1 MRRCADHKRI
11 IVAILIA
18 ALSILCAFYG
28 NDSISEVHH
37 TEQVCL
43 QKSQTAISDT
53 TLRKIEGTEIFETN
67 LTSRM
72 RSSERI
78 ERMKASRKD
87 GCAVSYLACLAMQRQ
102 MQSLSVGI
110 PEMLV
115 QSDLTPRYL
124 VILYLHRSDGKKSHL
139 FA

>member
-53 TLRKIEGTEIFETN
+53 TLRN
-67 LTSRM
+67 LCVHQDDR
-72 RSSERI
+72 RKFPVFCNVLLRIDAWSS
-78 ERMKASRKD
+78 
-87 GCAVSYLACLAMQRQ
+87 V
-102 MQSLSVGI
+102 
-110 PEMLV
+110 
-115 QSDLTPRYL
+115 
-124 VILYLHRSDGKKSHL
+124 
-139 FA
+139 

>member
-1 MRRCADHKRI
+1 
-11 IVAILIA
+11 
-18 ALSILCAFYG
+18 
-28 NDSISEVHH
+28 
-37 TEQVCL
+37 
-43 QKSQTAISDT
+43 
-53 TLRKIEGTEIFETN
+53 
-67 LTSRM
+67 
-72 RSSERI
+72 
-78 ERMKASRKD
+78 MKASRKN

>member
-43 QKSQTAISDT
+43 QKSHTAISDT

-67 LTSRM
+67 LTSKM

-78 ERMKASRKD
+78 ERTKASRKN
-87 GCAVSYLACLAMQRQ
+87 GCTVSYLACLAMQRHLQ
-102 MQSLSVGI
+102 I
-110 PEMLV
+110 CC
-115 QSDLTPRYL
+115 RNCHCFR
-124 VILYLHRSDGKKSHL
+124 ILCCFDHNIKINFLHQTSC
-139 FA
+139 

>member
-18 ALSILCAFYG
+18 ALSILCAFHG

-43 QKSQTAISDT
+43 QKSHTAISDT
-53 TLRKIEGTEIFETN
+53 TLRKIEGTENFENN
-67 LTSRM
+67 LTSKM

-78 ERMKASRKD
+78 ERLRASRKN
-87 GCAVSYLACLAMQRQ
+87 GCTVSYLACLAMQRQ

-115 QSDLTPRYL
+115 QSDLTPRYS
-124 VILYLHRSDGKKSHL
+124 VILYLHRSDGKKSNL